1 MEEEI
6 ITSSLEVT
14 EHWQESLRAEQKGGA
29 GLEWVCAMC
38 CRQRSWKMVHKVD
51 SHHPVHSPARPG
63 KLHDLFPIS
72 ALHTMNEFARQKM
85 QAGNLISTAQSN
97 MLHQGGKELRHSDTP
112 PMEYLYF

>member
-38 CRQRSWKMVHKVD
+38 CQQASWKMAHKVD
-51 SHHPVHSPARPG
+51 SHHLAHSPARPG

-72 ALHTMNEFARQKM
+72 ALHTMNEFTRQKN
-85 QAGNLISTAQSN
+85 ASRS
-97 MLHQGGKELRHSDTP
+97 S
-112 PMEYLYF
+112 YLYRTE